1 MNPAYTPDELSKLA
15 GAVMIS
21 GMAVAM
27 VDVGIVSSAI
37 EATAL
42 AKEVADAATK
52 YANNTVIQALFS
64 EEAAKD
70 LQNNPAAKL
79 TVKAEELKPEIAV
92 DTAIAKIND
101 ALSILSPK
109 ATADEIREY
118 KEFVYACCDRVANA
132 AGSGLFGSGTPK
144 VSTTEA
150 AALAKIKTALA

>member
-52 YANNTVIQALFS
+52 YVNNTVIQALFS